1 MILSVSAQTKITFED
16 QTLNGAAVMYG
27 GTVNVAANPVTT
39 GINSSAYCIDV
50 VNNGYAPVKFVNF
63 NIPAGLAA
71 TYQYAKLKFKIAY
84 KAFNGGTDLNYPQVD
99 IYSASTFN
107 LDATEKLGT
116 VSNVWGDHTTDS
128 LVWKNVEF
136 VFSTS
141 SLASIPQGV
150 LVLKIA
156 KPKCEYLIDDLELMA
171 ATTSSTLF
179 DFESNAIGD
188 SYTTINIYGG
198 TVASTAKV
206 VANPTD
212 ATKKSLEVTSTA
224 YNQAASFTVV
234 LPNGKLLT
242 DYSKLT
248 FDRYSTTT
256 NYAQAYIYAD
266 AVEIYKDASG
276 YPSQGSA
283 ATWVTKEYDLP
294 ATVSASN
301 SFALKIGYTSMN
313 SGAYL
318 LDNIKLVPKTSTDV
332 HNQENGVLIIRD
344 IDNSFVL
351 NKTAQILEVYNLQG
365 RLMESLMN
373 TNLMD
378 QSKLSAGIYLIK
390 ALIDGEKYVTKV
402 VKK

>member
-1 MILSVSAQTKITFED
+1 
-16 QTLNGAAVMYG
+16 
-27 GTVNVAANPVTT
+27 
-39 GINSSAYCIDV
+39 
-50 VNNGYAPVKFVNF
+50 
-63 NIPAGLAA
+63 
-71 TYQYAKLKFKIAY
+71 
-84 KAFNGGTDLNYPQVD
+84 
-99 IYSASTFN
+99 
-107 LDATEKLGT
+107 
-116 VSNVWGDHTTDS
+116 
-128 LVWKNVEF
+128 
-136 VFSTS
+136 
-141 SLASIPQGV
+141 
-150 LVLKIA
+150 
-156 KPKCEYLIDDLELMA
+156 MA

-301 SFALKIGYTSMN
+301 SFVLKIGYTSMN